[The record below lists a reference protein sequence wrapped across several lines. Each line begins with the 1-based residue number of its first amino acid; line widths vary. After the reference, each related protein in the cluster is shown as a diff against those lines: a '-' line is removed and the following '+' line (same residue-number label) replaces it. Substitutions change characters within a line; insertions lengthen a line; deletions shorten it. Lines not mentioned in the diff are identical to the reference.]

1 MRVTEKFIY
10 EDYVLQYPKT
20 KLSFEQW
27 FGIIKKLIWEI
38 ASEITLIMAYGYR
51 LIRLDFCL

>member
-27 FGIIKKLIWEI
+27 FGIIKSLF
-38 ASEITLIMAYGYR
+38 GR
-51 LIRLDFCL
+51 